1 MYAVKKIELLS
12 YLLQIILFIL
22 IYYLYNKNKSQIY
35 IKEVRAMTQQ
45 DIKNINYT
53 TNDES
58 PIITSDT
65 NKEIKKQIINIS
77 QQVLK
82 RNYELYKA
90 LENK

>member
-1 MYAVKKIELLS
+1 MKFKLLS

-45 DIKNINYT
+45 DINNINYT

-65 NKEIKKQIINIS
+65 NKQIKKQIINIS

-82 RNYELYKA
+82 RNYKLYKA
-90 LENK
+90 LEHK

>member
-1 MYAVKKIELLS
+1 M
-12 YLLQIILFIL
+12 FIL

-35 IKEVRAMTQQ
+35 IKEVRTMTQQ